1 MQMKRRE
8 PGRRRAAPP
17 TLLCFPHEHL
27 ASTGVFPA
35 MRGRRV
41 REERRAAR
49 ATQHRRL
56 AFRRR
61 RDRRLRELEGG
72 TGCGRQ
78 ADRPGWR

>member
-35 MRGRRV
+35 MRGKQGPSQMPMDQRTV
-41 REERRAAR
+41 
-49 ATQHRRL
+49 
-56 AFRRR
+56 
-61 RDRRLRELEGG
+61 
-72 TGCGRQ
+72 
-78 ADRPGWR
+78 